1 MADFYLKCRS
11 VSEVM
16 KFYLTQNTVPT
27 SVVGETSLLSDQ
39 DSGIFNLAGSFSL
52 EFRSKLVEEL
62 GSIVDRNKGTSVIL
76 LLGAAGGIVFY
87 VLRRK
92 NRSQDV
98 SKFPQDVG
106 KCKKPRFQKRGSFWS
121 WLFEEEIVEDLSRDS
136 YLLRSHYFGPSP
148 SSTRPGSRLDIS
160 TPQYSQ
166 VNLSSTECGN
176 FDHDV
181 SLNSFTSQ
189 STPRKFLK
197 APLLFDIRRS
207 GQTRRSQSIK
217 PGRSGGVQNL
227 SAPPLSSRCNPCP
240 RCVKGTCR
248 IKRHQVCHQNEASSG
263 SSSALST
270 SPINQFDRKY
280 IKTSTPDMY
289 EGDIHHCNQS
299 QHKGSRRLDGD
310 GSDET
315 EDPSLHL
322 SNELSRYAGTPV
334 SSSERQYRPSHLIFG
349 GGKRGAGVPERER
362 GAPDGKERVSQ
373 TPSPQLLLT
382 SDSSSGCPQTT
393 PERFGRDD
401 FSGESDLEC
410 HLSAGDSESV
420 TGSMLDLVHDAREI
434 RRLIREVSIDSNAS
448 SICLPEDL
456 SHDTFQHIEGINKG
470 LDELIFNCANI
481 DEENIDDK
489 MQMSS
494 SKSSTSGLYQYAS
507 AEQNQEFNTSPSD
520 DSMKRDSSMHDF
532 RNLQT
537 TLRKSSKGLWRLTNI
552 SGISDGSRQAS
563 VLSDSGGSMEWD
575 SPLHAGLTDISSS
588 RRHNRYRTPVLS
600 SNVSECSL
608 DDLASLAGSG
618 LDQWE
623 WDEAAYYIA
632 GCEDDSD
639 ERIVIEGD
647 QWLPDIGSTELDLEA
662 ELRLRDSSMGPYNSA
677 RSSLEPELGR
687 LPPSGRSSVERL
699 GSQRWSGSSRGSSC
713 SYSDE
718 VTLKSAS
725 NMKLNTTNAG
735 RISRSRSRDRCSLD
749 SSCEMSSS
757 MYSSVVD
764 SSGISSMNSSMMS
777 SCGSSIL
784 VSSINLSPVKEAA
797 QEITS
802 PSRSCAASPNT
813 PYNNMEIS
821 IGNIRTTDTV
831 IKVQLPH
838 QNSSNKSSP
847 GEQQTM
853 PNINPSKLKS
863 RASVALF
870 SDQA

>member
-1 MADFYLKCRS
+1 
-11 VSEVM
+11 M
-16 KFYLTQNTVPT
+16 KFYLSQNTLPT
-27 SVVGETSLLSDQ
+27 SGGTGTDQ
-39 DSGIFNLAGSFSL
+39 DTGLFNLAGSFSL

-62 GSIVDRNKGTSVIL
+62 GSIVDKNKGTSVIL

-92 NRSQDV
+92 NRSQDAPT
-98 SKFPQDVG
+98 FPQDAS

-148 SSTRPGSRLDIS
+148 STTRPGSKLDMS
-160 TPQYSQ
+160 TSEYSTI
-166 VNLSSTECGN
+166 NLSSTECAN

-207 GQTRRSQSIK
+207 GQTRRSQSLK
-217 PGRSGGVQNL
+217 PGRNVQNL
-227 SAPPLSSRCNPCP
+227 SAPPLSTRCNPCP

-248 IKRHQVCHQNEASSG
+248 IKRHQVCQQNEASSG

-280 IKTSTPDMY
+280 MKTSTPDMY
-289 EGDIHHCNQS
+289 EGELNHGNQS

-334 SSSERQYRPSHLIFG
+334 GISERQYRPSHLMFG
-349 GGKRGAGVPERER
+349 ANKRGAGAPER

-393 PERFGRDD
+393 PERFCRDD
-401 FSGESDLEC
+401 FSGESDLDC

-456 SHDTFQHIEGINKG
+456 SHDTFQHIEGITKG

-481 DEENIDDK
+481 DQENIDDESC
-489 MQMSS
+489 MRMSS

-507 AEQNQEFNTSPSD
+507 AEQNPEYNTSSPSED
-520 DSMKRDSSMHDF
+520 NHDSMKRDASISDF

-537 TLRKSSKGLWRLTNI
+537 TLKKSSKGLWRLTNI

-600 SNVSECSL
+600 SNVSECSM

-623 WDEAAYYIA
+623 WDEAAYYIS

-639 ERIVIEGD
+639 ERIVIDGG
-647 QWLPDIGSTELDLEA
+647 QWLPDIGSTELDLET

-718 VTLKSAS
+718 LTLKSAS
-725 NMKLNTTNAG
+725 NIKLNTSNTG
-735 RISRSRSRDRCSLD
+735 RMSRSRSRDRCSLD
-749 SSCEMSSS
+749 STCEMSNS

-764 SSGISSMNSSMMS
+764 SSGVSSMNSSMMS

-797 QEITS
+797 QEVTS
-802 PSRSCAASPNT
+802 PHRSCAPSPNT
-813 PYNNMEIS
+813 PYNKMEIS

-831 IKVQLPH
+831 IKVQLPDH
-838 QNSSNKSSP
+838 NPSSP
-847 GEQQTM
+847 GEQQPM
-853 PNINPSKLKS
+853 PNINSSRLKS